1 LTKQNESIKL
11 FGSLPFYLARTK
23 GILLMQFKSICGSMF
38 AILVALESSQI
49 APVRAQLVPEPWVTV
64 GSKDSTFSY
73 GVGVKVFDIG
83 AEIATTRGTT
93 GVDVLKFIGL
103 PFVSPYAGL
112 GIYGDKGVA
121 YSGGVHFT
129 PPGNTFFGLG
139 YHSIRGINGQVGI
152 KF

>member
-1 LTKQNESIKL
+1 
-11 FGSLPFYLARTK
+11 
-23 GILLMQFKSICGSMF
+23 MQFKTICGLTFS
-38 AILVALESSQI
+38 AIVALELSQTI
-49 APVRAQLVPEPWVTV
+49 PASAQLVPEPWVTV
-64 GSKDSTFSY
+64 GSKDSNISY
-73 GVGVKVFDIG
+73 GVGVKVFGLG
-83 AEIATTRGTT
+83 AEIATSGGTT
-93 GVDVLKFIGL
+93 GVDVLKFFSL
-103 PFVSPYAGL
+103 PIVSPYAGL